1 MSVWTYYLRLIG
13 ATIIALVMGGPA
25 SAQTKLKWAHVYEV
39 TEPFHTEALWAAS
52 EIRKRT
58 NGRFDITVFPA
69 SQLGNENQL
78 NEALGLSAV
87 DIVYV
92 GINFVAATYQPLGIT
107 GAPFMLR
114 DLDHWKAYRDSKL
127 FSDLVQGYDE
137 KTRHKIVA
145 LTYYGQRHVTAN
157 KPIRKP
163 EDMKGMRLRVPPAP
177 LFLMFTK
184 SVGADATPIA
194 FSDVYVALQQ
204 GLVDGQENPLP
215 TIMAKKFYEV
225 QSHIVLTGHI
235 TESMVTVIGS
245 HVWNKLT
252 PDDQKIF
259 ADTLKEAASK
269 ATEAIEASERIL
281 AGEFKKLGK
290 TVIEPDREAF
300 RKAAIPLHN
309 DASVGAG
316 WTRAQYD
323 ELVANR
329 LTPLPRPLSAST
341 ARRPSAARRSMRRHW
356 RIQARRGSL
365 FHWQAARQARRRS
378 NRRRRWCPPPARP
391 VPRSARARR
400 GPARAR
406 RACPA

>member
-1 MSVWTYYLRLIG
+1 MSVWTCYLRLIG
-13 ATIIALVMGGPA
+13 AAIIALVIGGPGW
-25 SAQTKLKWAHVYEV
+25 AQTKLRWAHVYEI
-39 TEPFHTEALWAAS
+39 TEPYHTEALWAAS

-78 NEALGLSAV
+78 NEALGFGAI
-87 DIVYV
+87 DIIYV
-92 GINFVAATYQPLGIT
+92 GINFVAATYPPLGIS

-127 FSDLVQGYDE
+127 FSELVQGYDE
-137 KTRHKIVA
+137 KTRHKVTA

-157 KPIRKP
+157 RRISKP
-163 EDMKGMRLRVPPAP
+163 EDMQGMKLRVPPAP

-194 FSDVYVALQQ
+194 FSDVYTALQQ

-235 TESMVTVIGS
+235 TESMVTVVGS

-252 PDDQKIF
+252 PDDQKVF
-259 ADTLKEAASK
+259 ADTMKEAAAK
-269 ATEAIEASERIL
+269 ATESIEASERIL
-281 AGEFKKLGK
+281 AGAFRKLGM
-290 TVIEPDREAF
+290 TVVEPDREAF

-316 WTRAQYD
+316 WTRVQYD
-323 ELVANR
+323 EL
-329 LTPLPRPLSAST
+329 
-341 ARRPSAARRSMRRHW
+341 
-356 RIQARRGSL
+356 QAL
-365 FHWQAARQARRRS
+365 K
-378 NRRRRWCPPPARP
+378 
-391 VPRSARARR
+391 
-400 GPARAR
+400 
-406 RACPA
+406 

>member
-1 MSVWTYYLRLIG
+1 MSVWTCYLRLIG
-13 ATIIALVMGGPA
+13 ATIIALVIGGPA

-39 TEPFHTEALWAAS
+39 TEPYHTEALWAAS
-52 EIRKRT
+52 EIRKRS
-58 NGRFDITVFPA
+58 NGKFGITVFPA
-69 SQLGNENQL
+69 SQLGNESQL
-78 NEALGLSAV
+78 HEGLGLGTI

-92 GINFVAATYQPLGIT
+92 GINFVASTYQPLGIT

-114 DLDHWKAYRDSKL
+114 DFDHWKAYRDSKL

-163 EDMKGMRLRVPPAP
+163 EDMKGMSLRVPPAP

-184 SVGADATPIA
+184 SVGANATPIA
-194 FSDVYVALQQ
+194 FSDVYNALQQ

-235 TESMVTVIGS
+235 TESMVTVVGS
-245 HVWNKLT
+245 HVWNKLS
-252 PDDQKIF
+252 PDEKKLF
-259 ADTLKEAASK
+259 ADTLKEAASR

-281 AGEFKKLGK
+281 AGEFRKLGK
-290 TVIEPDREAF
+290 TVVAPDREAF
-300 RKAAIPLHN
+300 RRAAIPLHN

-323 ELVANR
+323 EL
-329 LTPLPRPLSAST
+329 
-341 ARRPSAARRSMRRHW
+341 
-356 RIQARRGSL
+356 QAL
-365 FHWQAARQARRRS
+365 K
-378 NRRRRWCPPPARP
+378 
-391 VPRSARARR
+391 
-400 GPARAR
+400 
-406 RACPA
+406 

>member
-1 MSVWTYYLRLIG
+1 MSVRTCYLRLIG
-13 ATIIALVMGGPA
+13 ATIIALVISGPA

-39 TEPFHTEALWAAS
+39 TEPYHTEALWAAS

-58 NGRFDITVFPA
+58 NGKFDITVFPA

-78 NEALGLSAV
+78 NEGLGLGAV

-92 GINFVAATYQPLGIT
+92 GINFVAATYKPLGIT

-114 DLDHWKAYRDSKL
+114 DLNHWKAYRDSKL
-127 FSDLVQGYDE
+127 FSDLVLGYDE
-137 KTRHKIVA
+137 QTRHKIAA

-157 KPIRKP
+157 RPIRKP
-163 EDMKGMRLRVPPAP
+163 EDMKGMKLRVPPAP

-194 FSDVYVALQQ
+194 FSDVYNALQQ

-225 QSHIVLTGHI
+225 QNHIVLTGHI
-235 TESMVTVIGS
+235 TESMVTVVGS

-252 PDDQKIF
+252 PDEQKLF
-259 ADTLKEAASK
+259 ADTLKEAASR

-281 AGEFKKLGK
+281 AGEFRKLGK
-290 TVIEPDREAF
+290 TVVEPDREAF

-309 DASVGAG
+309 DESVGAG

-323 ELVANR
+323 EL
-329 LTPLPRPLSAST
+329 
-341 ARRPSAARRSMRRHW
+341 
-356 RIQARRGSL
+356 QAL
-365 FHWQAARQARRRS
+365 K
-378 NRRRRWCPPPARP
+378 
-391 VPRSARARR
+391 
-400 GPARAR
+400 
-406 RACPA
+406 